1 MLEWQGA
8 IRTSSSRLE
17 PVQLRIWGPEPEEIR
32 TSAWVAAPLIRKH
45 PFRIHGQGG
54 IQAVG
59 LAWSL
64 IFCIYGPRLHHLR
77 LVKDAEWPAAFVSR
91 WNEFRRAMS
100 SARTSRLLTWRRGTR
115 RAVAALSSP
124 VSFGDGES
132 WVVMLRAPRLFPLA
146 VPFTSFAAAEATK
159 DAQQFAGRM
168 AQYAGFRPH
177 VDPDPKLRR

>member
-17 PVQLRIWGPEPEEIR
+17 PVRLRIWGPEQEENSM
-32 TSAWVAAPLIRKH
+32 SAWVAAPLIREH
-45 PFRIHGQGG
+45 PFRIHGHDGV
-54 IQAVG
+54 QAVA

-77 LVKDAEWPAAFVSR
+77 LAQDAGWPAAFVSE
-91 WNEFRRAMS
+91 WNGFRSAMS
-100 SARTSRLLTWRRGTR
+100 SARTCRLLTWRRGSE
-115 RAVAALSSP
+115 RATAALSRP
-124 VSFGDGES
+124 VSFGDEEN

-146 VPFTSFAAAEATK
+146 VPFTSFSAAEASK
-159 DAQQFAGRM
+159 NAQKFAGRM